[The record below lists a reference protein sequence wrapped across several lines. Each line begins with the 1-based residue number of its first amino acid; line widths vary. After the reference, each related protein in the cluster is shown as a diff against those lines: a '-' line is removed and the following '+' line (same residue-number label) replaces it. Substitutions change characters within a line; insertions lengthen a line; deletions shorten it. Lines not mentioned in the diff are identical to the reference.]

1 MESTLVLFKEAL
13 FSAFHEWIKQNEKAI
28 GDRWFNHLTVQEK
41 KAWEDSNNAIHLIGT
56 ALWMF
61 NMVSGFGVLA
71 GLGPNNVQIHEI
83 RDEID
88 EKTTKR
94 LLLLISSTLSL
105 QYLPKEISAMRIP
118 EGKAPW
124 RFSLYDY
131 ALRLRIHAQ

>member
-1 MESTLVLFKEAL
+1 MESTLVLFKETL
-13 FSAFHEWIKQNEKAI
+13 FSAFHEWIKQNEKTI
-28 GDRWFNHLTVQEK
+28 GDKWFNKLVVEEK
-41 KAWEDSNNAIHLIGT
+41 KAWEEGDNAIHLIGV

-61 NMVSGFGVLA
+61 NMVSQFGVLA
-71 GLGPNNVQIHEI
+71 GLGPSNFQIHEI
-83 RDEID
+83 RDGID

-105 QYLPKEISAMRIP
+105 QYLPRDIAALQIP

-124 RFSLYDY
+124 RFSLHDY

>member
-1 MESTLVLFKEAL
+1 MESTLVLFKESL
-13 FSAFHEWIKQNEKAI
+13 FSAFHEWIKQNEKVI
-28 GDRWFNHLTVQEK
+28 GDRWFNSLVKQEK
-41 KAWEDSNNAIHLIGT
+41 KAWEEGDNAIHLIGI

-71 GLGPNNVQIHEI
+71 GLGPSNVQIHEI
-83 RDEID
+83 RDGID
-88 EKTTKR
+88 EKTTKK

-105 QYLPKEISAMRIP
+105 QYLPKEIATAQMP

-131 ALRLRIHAQ
+131 AMRLKIHAK

>member
-1 MESTLVLFKEAL
+1 MESTLVLFKETL
-13 FSAFHEWIKQNEKAI
+13 FSAFHEWIKHNEKAI
-28 GDRWFNHLTVQEK
+28 GDKWFNNLLGQEK
-41 KAWEDSNNAIHLIGT
+41 KAWEESNNAIHLIGT
-56 ALWMF
+56 GLWMF
-61 NMVSGFGVLA
+61 NMVSQFGVLA

-83 RDEID
+83 RDGID

-105 QYLPKEISAMRIP
+105 QYLPKEIAAMQIP

-124 RFSLYDY
+124 RFSLHDH